1 VEVQDLLVE
10 QQLEDLV
17 DQAVVELHLMELEEL
32 QHLDKVMRVDREQ
45 DQDQRVVL
53 LLRVVEEVQVQLEIM
68 EMGLLDLIMQELEMV
83 EQVQM

>member
-17 DQAVVELHLMELEEL
+17 DQAVVGLHLMELEEL